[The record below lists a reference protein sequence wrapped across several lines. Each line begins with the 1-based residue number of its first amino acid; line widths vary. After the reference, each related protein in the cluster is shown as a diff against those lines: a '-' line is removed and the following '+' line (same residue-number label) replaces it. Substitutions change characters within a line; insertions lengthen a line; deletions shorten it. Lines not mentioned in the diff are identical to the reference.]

1 MFKINLD
8 VPRYESLVDI
18 KTTDGR
24 GFTPDEL
31 AEQCVQKIIS
41 VSDNAHPGV
50 RDQARAFSKHIEKL
64 IAYYMRQA
72 IRSDRTTV
80 YNALNDA
87 GHPELAELI
96 RRLYHG
102 LYWKL
107 HVYFF
112 QERAS

>member
-1 MFKINLD
+1 MFEFKVS
-8 VPRYESLVDI
+8 VPKDTPIVGVR
-18 KTTDGR
+18 TTDNR

-31 AEQCVQKIIS
+31 AEQCVEKIIS
-41 VSDNAHPGV
+41 VSDDAHPGI

-64 IAYYMRQA
+64 VAYYMRQA

-96 RRLYHG
+96 RRL
-102 LYWKL
+102 
-107 HVYFF
+107 
-112 QERAS
+112 